1 MCLRVVRC
9 SIFDIDHE
17 GHVSDQ
23 PALAPS
29 LVLALT
35 VGRFSHM
42 SVLVKDLVGNEYKLE
57 LTGLQTVLDLKKLLE
72 QTVRRGWSL
81 SRSSWQ
87 PWVSRMV
94 MSWSCRCFHGR
105 KRKDFDRLGCAGSFA
120 GPTASAGLTR
130 AGGMGQRL
138 FVDSERPLWP
148 KHGTKRELWRD

>member
-72 QTVRRGWSL
+72 QTVVDL
-81 SRSSWQ
+81 
-87 PWVSRMV
+87 
-94 MSWSCRCFHGR
+94 
-105 KRKDFDRLGCAGSFA
+105 
-120 GPTASAGLTR
+120 PTPQ
-130 AGGMGQRL
+130 QRL
-138 FVDSERPLWP
+138 TLLRTEKRLEPESQQLAALGLKDGDELELQAWLRRQFRRAHCLSGAYARRRN
-148 KHGTKRELWRD
+148 GTETLR